1 MEGLTNMVEI
11 GKTFMYLGNEYKIIT
26 NDEKKNKI
34 NIERIGDNI
43 HIPEIGEKLDIENK
57 TFKVI
62 YFNAGRNRI
71 SIVPCV

>member
-1 MEGLTNMVEI
+1 MFGITGICPVVHVEDT
-11 GKTFMYLGNEYKIIT
+11 GFEQLSQDVVKYVDDVYPDK
-26 NDEKKNKI
+26 
-34 NIERIGDNI
+34 
-43 HIPEIGEKLDIENK
+43 NK